1 VGVVIDPKSGNLYGA
16 TNGGGTGGCGV
27 VYELTPPSVNDGNW
41 SETVLYNFAC
51 GEDGSEPY
59 SALIR
64 DSAGRLYGTTLN
76 GGSGGSGVVFM
87 LTPPSQ
93 SGGAWTEQVL
103 HSFLGSGDGGDP
115 SSALVMDGS
124 GAIYG
129 VTPYLTTV
137 NRMWGTA
144 FKLTPTKSGPWAET
158 VLHRFYGGQIS
169 NTDGGDPIGP
179 LAVDSS
185 GAVYGA
191 TRFGGEGCPTKSGR
205 SCGTIFQLVPPVT
218 KGGQWTENLLYQFT
232 GEADGASPMGG
243 VMFNGAGAL
252 YGTTQAGGKEK
263 GGTVFSLSPP
273 LGGVGNWTI
282 ASFPLAQPNFT
293 ECGVLLLGNDIFGA
307 STYGGANRMGM
318 VFELQQ

>member
-16 TNGGGTGGCGV
+16 TNGGGTRGCGV

-64 DSAGRLYGTTLN
+64 DSAGRLYGTTLS

-87 LTPPSQ
+87 
-93 SGGAWTEQVL
+93 
-103 HSFLGSGDGGDP
+103 
-115 SSALVMDGS
+115 
-124 GAIYG
+124 
-129 VTPYLTTV
+129 
-137 NRMWGTA
+137 
-144 FKLTPTKSGPWAET
+144 LTPTKSGPWAET

-179 LAVDSS
+179 LAIDSS

-232 GEADGASPMGG
+232 GEAEGASPMGG

-293 ECGVLLLGNDIFGA
+293 EYGVLLLGNDIFGA